1 MLDLVVWFN
10 LQCFEPYVSS
20 DFNISLV
27 KYQTPEKIIT
37 CRENNWLKPNLSTKG
52 YIDILVKKKKKGLH
66 WYWWKKVY
74 TKTYKKING
83 RNNKSLKEAQ
93 QNIPIKKNPIDL

>member
-1 MLDLVVWFN
+1 ML
-10 LQCFEPYVSS
+10 EPYVSS

-27 KYQTPEKIIT
+27 KYQTPGKIIT

-52 YIDILVKKKKKGLH
+52 YIDILVKIKIKKGSH
-66 WYWWKKVY
+66 WYWWKRFILRL
-74 TKTYKKING
+74 TKKLMEETTNH
-83 RNNKSLKEAQ
+83 EAQ